1 MKKPKSTPSNPRAL
15 PARSPVAATP
25 VPRALGAAFT
35 AGSHDHPDMRRWYP
49 SSGSADADLLPE
61 LGTIRSRA
69 RDLARNHGV
78 AEGAVQTLTD
88 NVVGSGFRLKSR
100 PNWRALGWTDQ
111 RAEEW
116 SNDVEARWS
125 AWADNVWCDAA
136 EVHNFAGLTALIYR
150 NGLVSGDALA
160 IPLWLDRPFTPDK
173 TALQVIESDRLCNP
187 NGVPD
192 RGNLR
197 GGIEIDEHG
206 APVAYWIRKVHPGDR
221 YLEENYYDGWQRIEA
236 RTPWGR
242 LRIIHVANHERA
254 EQSRGKP
261 AFASVLRQFRVLGEY
276 TNAELKAAVVN
287 AMVALVTKSSVS
299 QEHLVELLSGNA
311 EALKTY
317 QEGLANRGR
326 TSIEFNAGMVVPLGL
341 GEDLAGFTPA
351 RPVDSF
357 APFVDTLFR
366 HIAAGLNIPYELLM
380 KDFSKTNYSS
390 ARAALLEGWR
400 FFRGRRRWL
409 TTYWAQPVFELWL
422 EEQVQ
427 SGRIHAPD
435 FYSKRAH
442 YCRARWIGDG
452 RGWVDPL
459 KEAQAAERRIQIG
472 VSTLEDEIAEQG
484 GDWEETLEQ
493 RAREERRAR
502 SLGITLPWMSEAAR
516 QPQPPAGQQGSGGAS
531 QGAASQGG
539 RRYYGDGEDDRG
551 AILRDRGYAT
561 DPGAAPGGGKD
572 ANPGAAVGDS
582 EDA

>member
-1 MKKPKSTPSNPRAL
+1 MTKKPKATPTNNRAL
-15 PARSPVAATP
+15 PARSPGATSP
-25 VPRALGAAFT
+25 APRALGAAYV

-61 LGTIRSRA
+61 IGTIRSRA

-88 NVVGSGFRLKSR
+88 NIVGSGFRLKSR

-116 SNDVEARWS
+116 SNEVEARWS
-125 AWADNVWCDAA
+125 VWADSVWCDAA
-136 EVHNFAGLTALIYR
+136 ETLNFAGLTALVFR
-150 NGLVSGDALA
+150 NGLVSGDAVA
-160 IPLWLDRPFTPDK
+160 IPLWLDRPFAPDK
-173 TALQVIESDRLCNP
+173 TAIQIVDSDRLSNP
-187 NGVPD
+187 NGAND
-192 RGNLR
+192 RRNLR
-197 GGIEIDEHG
+197 GGIEIDDHG
-206 APVAYWIRKVHPGDR
+206 APVAYWIRKAHPGDR
-221 YLEENYYDGWQRIEA
+221 HLGDSYHSAAWQRIPA

-242 LRIIHVANHERA
+242 LRVIHVAHHERA
-254 EQSRGKP
+254 EQSRGKS
-261 AFASVLRQFRVLGEY
+261 AFTSVMRQFRVLGEY

-299 QEHLVELLSGNA
+299 QEHLVELLGNNPQ
-311 EALKTY
+311 ALQTY

-326 TSIEFNAGMVVPLGL
+326 ASIDFNAGMIIPLAL
-341 GEDLAGFTPA
+341 GEDIAGFTPA

-357 APFVDTLFR
+357 GPFVDTLFR

-427 SGRIHAPD
+427 SGRIEAPD
-435 FYSKRAH
+435 FYNKRAA
-442 YCRARWIGDG
+442 YCRAKWIGDG

-502 SLGITLPWMSEAAR
+502 SLGITLPWMSEMAR
-516 QPQPPAGQQGSGGAS
+516 QPAAPVAQQGGGTS
-531 QGAASQGG
+531 SGAASSQSP
-539 RRYYGDGEDDRG
+539 YYGEGDSDRDKF
-551 AILRDRGYAT
+551 LRDRGYVA
-561 DPGAAPGGGKD
+561 DPGIAADDKGS
-572 ANPGAAVGDS
+572 A
-582 EDA
+582 